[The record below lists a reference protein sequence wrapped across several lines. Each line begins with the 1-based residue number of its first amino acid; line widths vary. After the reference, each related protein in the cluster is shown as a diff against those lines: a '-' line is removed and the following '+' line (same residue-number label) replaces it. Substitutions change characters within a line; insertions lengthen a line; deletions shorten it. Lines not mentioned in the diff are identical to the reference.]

1 MRKYIILFFSV
12 SVILFSCEKNKLPAG
27 ILDQNRMVN
36 LLVQVHLTDGR
47 LYAVAQHPDS
57 LYKYGMGRYMNV
69 FKMCGTDSAQFRK
82 SYQYYA
88 RQPAVMVDIYDKV
101 LKDLDQKKD
110 SVNKIQYNRHG
121 LPAK

>member
-12 SVILFSCEKNKLPAG
+12 SVILFSCKKNKLPAG
-27 ILDQNRMVN
+27 ILDQDRMTN
-36 LLVQVHLTDGR
+36 LLVQIHLTDGR
-47 LYAVAQHPDS
+47 LYAVPQNPDS

-69 FKMCGTDSAQFRK
+69 FKVYGTDSAQFRK

-88 RQPAVMVDIYDKV
+88 RQSSTMVDIYDKV

-110 SVNKIQYNRHG
+110 SVNKAQYNRHG
-121 LPAK
+121 IPAK